1 MKGIIMNS
9 LTRRE
14 LLVASLAASAAGVQ
28 AQVLGERPIRLIV
41 PFAPGG
47 ANDLI
52 ARALQKPMGELLG
65 APIVVMN
72 MPGGSTKVA
81 TNELLR
87 AAPDGHTLML
97 AGHAAL
103 LGYYYSGGI
112 YDTKFWHQLTIL
124 GQTGRMPYAMIE
136 TRAESPFKTWKDVVA
151 YGKANPGKL
160 SVGGPA
166 QGGMMN
172 LIAIETAKA
181 AGIDVVYVPYRGG
194 GPSAMAML
202 AGEVSY
208 RVGQPP
214 EVYPNVVGG
223 KSRALAVAFPTRI
236 PEMPDVP
243 TLKEV
248 GMDVDVPVFG
258 FDVWGPPQMAPAVAR
273 KITDAIKEAIKD
285 PDYIQVS
292 KRLLYQPQF
301 AGPDEL
307 KASMQRFET
316 DTGPKMEAAFP
327 HKS

>member
-1 MKGIIMNS
+1 MKTRTRLKLLALS
-9 LTRRE
+9 L
-14 LLVASLAASAAGVQ
+14 LLGVAGGVH
-28 AQVLGERPIRLIV
+28 AQDFSGRPIRMVV
-41 PFAPGG
+41 PFAAGG

-52 ARALQKPMGELLG
+52 ARAMQKPLG
-65 APIVVMN
+65 DILGTTVVVVN
-72 MPGGSTKVA
+72 MPGGSTKIAV
-81 TNELLR
+81 NELLR
-87 AAPDGHTLML
+87 APADGHTLML

-112 YDTKFWHQLTIL
+112 FDSKFWQQLTIL
-124 GQTGRMPYAMIE
+124 GQTGQMPYAMIE

-172 LIAIETAKA
+172 LIALETAKA

-194 GPSAMAML
+194 GPSGMAML
-202 AGEVSY
+202 AGEVAY

-214 EVYPNVVGG
+214 EVYPNVAGG

-236 PEMPDVP
+236 PELPDVP

-248 GMDVDVPVFG
+248 GMNVDVPVFG
-258 FDVWGPPQMAPAVAR
+258 FDVWGPPQMSPAVAAR
-273 KITDAIKEAIKD
+273 ITEAIKVAIKD
-285 PDYIQVS
+285 QSFIDVA
-292 KRLLYQPQF
+292 KRLLYQPVF

-307 KASMQRFET
+307 KARMKRFEE

-327 HKS
+327 HKPQ